1 MDHLHD
7 LIRHYEIGGH
17 FAELVNLLEQG
28 INLDRAHQGIYT
40 QLGIL
45 YAKYKEIKLMEH
57 INLFWSRLNIPTLLQ
72 ACKDNLHW
80 KETVFLYT
88 HYDQFDNA
96 ADTMIQHSPNCWDHE
111 QFKGIIVRVSNT
123 EVFYRAI
130 NFYLREHPLFLSE
143 LLIEL
148 SPKLDHKRVVQTI
161 RLSRQLPLIQQ
172 YLMHVQRDNI
182 AVVNEAVNELLVE
195 EENFNQLRESIA
207 DYEAFDQIALAQ
219 QLQKHQLLEFRR
231 IAAHLYRTNKRYTT
245 SIALSKQD
253 NLWQDAMETAA
264 LSQDS
269 NLAEELLRFFVE
281 NIEKNACP
289 KSCFAACLFT
299 CFELT
304 RPDVVLELSWRYGL
318 IEYCMPY
325 MVQTFRTF
333 NNKLDSLYQK
343 IELQEQKIQDDQKK
357 EQDAKN
363 EQMNNAAKNMIG
375 SRLMLTGPGIGHQ
388 PSPNNM
394 APQFGGN
401 QFAPQGGG
409 GGQMFGQ
416 PQTNQM
422 GGGGQQGYGGLGMM

>member
-1 MDHLHD
+1 
-7 LIRHYEIGGH
+7 
-17 FAELVNLLEQG
+17 
-28 INLDRAHQGIYT
+28 
-40 QLGIL
+40 
-45 YAKYKEIKLMEH
+45 
-57 INLFWSRLNIPTLLQ
+57 
-72 ACKDNLHW
+72 
-80 KETVFLYT
+80 
-88 HYDQFDNA
+88 
-96 ADTMIQHSPNCWDHE
+96 
-111 QFKGIIVRVSNT
+111 
-123 EVFYRAI
+123 
-130 NFYLREHPLFLSE
+130 
-143 LLIEL
+143 
-148 SPKLDHKRVVQTI
+148 
-161 RLSRQLPLIQQ
+161 
-172 YLMHVQRDNI
+172 MHVQRDNI

-219 QLQKHQLLEFRR
+219 QLQKHELLEFRR

-281 NIEKNACP
+281 NIEKNSCP

-357 EQDAKN
+357 EQEEKN
-363 EQMNNAAKNMIG
+363 EQINKAANRMIG
-375 SRLMLTGPGIGHQ
+375 GTHLMLTGPGMGGG
-388 PSPNNM
+388 PSPNM
-394 APQFGGN
+394 AQQPYGGQQFGG
-401 QFAPQGGG
+401 QPQS
-409 GGQMFGQ
+409 GQMFGAQ
-416 PQTNQM
+416 PQQQF
-422 GGGGQQGYGGLGMM
+422 GGGQNYGGLGM

>member
-1 MDHLHD
+1 
-7 LIRHYEIGGH
+7 
-17 FAELVNLLEQG
+17 
-28 INLDRAHQGIYT
+28 
-40 QLGIL
+40 
-45 YAKYKEIKLMEH
+45 
-57 INLFWSRLNIPTLLQ
+57 
-72 ACKDNLHW
+72 
-80 KETVFLYT
+80 
-88 HYDQFDNA
+88 
-96 ADTMIQHSPNCWDHE
+96 
-111 QFKGIIVRVSNT
+111 
-123 EVFYRAI
+123 
-130 NFYLREHPLFLSE
+130 LREHPLFLSE

-219 QLQKHQLLEFRR
+219 QLQKHELLEFRR

-281 NIEKNACP
+281 NIEKNSCP

-343 IELQEQKIQDDQKK
+343 IEMQEQKIQDDQKK

-363 EQMNNAAKNMIG
+363 EQMNNAAKNLIG
-375 SRLMLTGPGIGHQ
+375 TRLMLTGPGISGQ
-388 PSPNNM
+388 ASPNM
-394 APQFGGN
+394 AAPPQFGGN
-401 QFAPQGGG
+401 QFGQPQQS
-409 GGQMFGQ
+409 QMFGGAQ
-416 PQTNQM
+416 PQF
-422 GGGGQQGYGGLGMM
+422 GGGNQYGGGLGMM

>member
-1 MDHLHD
+1 M
-7 LIRHYEIGGH
+7 G
-17 FAELVNLLEQG
+17 
-28 INLDRAHQGIYT
+28 
-40 QLGIL
+40 
-45 YAKYKEIKLMEH
+45 
-57 INLFWSRLNIPTLLQ
+57 
-72 ACKDNLHW
+72 
-80 KETVFLYT
+80 
-88 HYDQFDNA
+88 
-96 ADTMIQHSPNCWDHE
+96 
-111 QFKGIIVRVSNT
+111 
-123 EVFYRAI
+123 
-130 NFYLREHPLFLSE
+130 
-143 LLIEL
+143 
-148 SPKLDHKRVVQTI
+148 
-161 RLSRQLPLIQQ
+161 
-172 YLMHVQRDNI
+172 
-182 AVVNEAVNELLVE
+182 
-195 EENFNQLRESIA
+195 
-207 DYEAFDQIALAQ
+207 AQ

-281 NIEKNACP
+281 NIEKNSCP

-325 MVQTFRTF
+325 MGQTFRTF

-363 EQMNNAAKNMIG
+363 EQMNKAASNMIG
-375 SRLMLTGPGIGHQ
+375 NRLMLTGPGQNQ
-388 PSPNNM
+388 P
-394 APQFGGN
+394 QQYGGN
-401 QFAPQGGG
+401 QFAPPQG

-416 PQTNQM
+416 PNPNQM
-422 GGGGQQGYGGLGMM
+422 GGQQNYGGNMFG